1 MNHNYWKVGMYE
13 CKMITHC
20 FKVDSESQAKKIAE
34 GWSKFDAPMEIFII
48 TDNGT
53 FLNRGG
59 YSQLFK
65 SW

>member
-1 MNHNYWKVGMYE
+1 MCE

-20 FKVDSESQAKKIAE
+20 FKVDSESLAKKIAE
-34 GWSKFDAPMEIFII
+34 GWSKFNAPMEIFII

-53 FLNRGG
+53 FLNRDG